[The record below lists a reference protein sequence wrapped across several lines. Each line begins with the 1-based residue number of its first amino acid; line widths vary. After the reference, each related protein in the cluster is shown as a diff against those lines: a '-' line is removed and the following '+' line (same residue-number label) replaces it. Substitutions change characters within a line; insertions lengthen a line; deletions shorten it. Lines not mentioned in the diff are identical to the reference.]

1 MKEKLTKED
10 VGYAQIKNEVLTD
23 TKISLKAKGLFAYL
37 YSKPDDWD
45 FSGDRMSKENMEGRK
60 AIYSALKELEN
71 EGYLQREKR
80 PDGKVVYSIS
90 FNKKP
95 NVQNGQ
101 QAKKP
106 DARNGK
112 EPKRQRAETGSISNK
127 ESLTNKEVITNKEI
141 INENSSIEK
150 QIGEVIYLFKNLN
163 PMYKTW
169 FNRNPVR
176 KKCQE
181 LLETFGFV
189 KVKNAIG
196 FAESIIAI
204 EFAPEITTPA
214 ELGSKWGKLQAY
226 YMKKKINHQNKG
238 KNYDE

>member
-1 MKEKLTKED
+1 MKEKFTKES
-10 VGYAQIKNEVLTD
+10 VGYAQIKNEVLQD
-23 TKISLKAKGLFAYL
+23 KKMSWKAKGLFSYL

-45 FSGDRMSKENMEGRK
+45 FSLHRIVLDSSGGKREIMTG
-60 AIYSALKELEN
+60 LQELEKNRYLRRTRLKNGKMVYHLSYTQNSN
-71 EGYLQREKR
+71 EAE
-80 PDGKVVYSIS
+80 
-90 FNKKP
+90 
-95 NVQNGQ
+95 
-101 QAKKP
+101 KP
-106 DARNGK
+106 DCGNSNK
-112 EPKRQRAETGSISNK
+112 PKQHVAKTATVSNK
-127 ESLTNKEVITNKEI
+127 EIITNKELDSNKEI
-141 INENSSIEK
+141 INENSPIEK

-181 LLETFGFV
+181 LLDTFGFV

-196 FAESIIAI
+196 FAESIIAV

-214 ELGSKWGKLQAY
+214 ELGTKWGKLQAY
-226 YMKKKINHQNKG
+226 YMKKRVANQNKG